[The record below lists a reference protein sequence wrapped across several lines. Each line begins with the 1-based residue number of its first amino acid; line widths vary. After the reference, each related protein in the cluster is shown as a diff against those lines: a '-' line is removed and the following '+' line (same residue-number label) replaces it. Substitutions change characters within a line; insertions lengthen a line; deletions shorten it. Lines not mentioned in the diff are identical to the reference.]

1 MLTGGDVVKVLSV
14 PRNATI
20 GTVVSVVGSVML
32 TGGYVDEAF
41 SVPRNATIGTGVL
54 CLLVP
59 LPSSVARGNT
69 AGALPGAG
77 ASLSC
82 PLGRL
87 LLVLSDIGVGLPI
100 FPGFWGSD
108 KGKRGAFTVALTVG
122 PMKKFLEE
130 KVCNSLTHG
139 QRQAL

>member
-1 MLTGGDVVKVLSV
+1 MLTGGDVAKVL
-14 PRNATI
+14 
-20 GTVVSVVGSVML
+20 
-32 TGGYVDEAF
+32 

-77 ASLSC
+77 ASLPC
-82 PLGRL
+82 HLGRL

-108 KGKRGAFTVALTVG
+108 KGKRGVFTVALTVG

-130 KVCNSLTHG
+130 KV
-139 QRQAL
+139 